1 MHQRHN
7 LFDVLF
13 EEVSSFSFKMNIVFK
28 EHWVKHVLD
37 LDVFFYAAS
46 LTFDQMQIP
55 RFLHP
60 PESDL
65 SYIHGNER

>member
-1 MHQRHN
+1 MHQQRN

-13 EEVSSFSFKMNIVFK
+13 EEVSSFSFKVNIVFK

-46 LTFDQMQIP
+46 LTFNQMQIP

-60 PESDL
+60 SESDL